1 MTEPVGIEVR
11 EVVKRYADRTVLDGV
26 SMSLRRVKRPP

>member
-11 EVVKRYADRTVLDGV
+11 EVAKRFAERTVLDGV
-26 SMSLRRVKRPP
+26 NMSLRRVKRPP

>member
-11 EVVKRYADRTVLDGV
+11 EVVKRFAERTVLNGV
-26 SMSLRRVKRPP
+26 NMSLRG